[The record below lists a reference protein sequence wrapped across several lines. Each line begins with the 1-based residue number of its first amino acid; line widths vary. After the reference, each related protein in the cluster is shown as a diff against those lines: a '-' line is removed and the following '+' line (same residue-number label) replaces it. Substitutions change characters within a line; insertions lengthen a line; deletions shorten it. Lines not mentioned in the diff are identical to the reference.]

1 MPRSILRALA
11 SATFAFATLALAANA
26 RASGPPPVYAR
37 LLDPI
42 ASYSTPG
49 TPWRAVVT
57 GSASPSRPSPIQP
70 GSILA
75 GRVVVARP
83 LGLGL
88 RRERAFLELA
98 FDSCLDPSGAPFPCA
113 AELQSIDNARERVSA
128 NRVQGILPA
137 SHPHSYLNGFWLR
150 PRTLLFPKSAAGL
163 VGAGGALHTHLI
175 PHPAAGAVIAGARI
189 LFLRLPN
196 GEVELPAGADLIVR
210 VHAETGGPSPL
221 PAPPTPPIAA
231 ALASLPAHVHHAGG
245 QHAADN
251 INFAFFGSRQV
262 LETAFLASGWFPAAP
277 LTPRTFARTYAA
289 YAAMNSFPT
298 APVSPLLYEGRLPAV
313 VFQKSLNTLAKRH
326 HIRIWPHPDQPDV
339 WLGSATHD
347 VGVGL
352 EPARKTITHKIDRH
366 IDRER
371 LKVLTD
377 LQFAG
382 CVESHTPVERPH
394 LASPPSPKTRVV
406 TDGAL
411 FAVTLR
417 PCSVPEPHPAVLHRP
432 AHPFAATA
440 FRRIVLETRHYL
452 LRGNPYFLAFRSA
465 HWAATPRRRAA
476 ELD

>member
-1 MPRSILRALA
+1 MMPRTFLA
-11 SATFAFATLALAANA
+11 AFAFTVSAS
-26 RASGPPPVYAR
+26 ASGPPPVYAR

-57 GSASPSRPSPIQP
+57 GSASPTRPSPIP
-70 GSILA
+70 SGSILS
-75 GRVVVARP
+75 GRVVRAQP

-88 RRERAFLELA
+88 RRERAILELA
-98 FDSCLDPSGAPFPCA
+98 FDACLNPSGAPFPCA
-113 AELQSIDNARERVSA
+113 AELQNVDNARERISA

-137 SHPHSYLNGFWLR
+137 GHPHSYLNGFWLR
-150 PRTLLFPKSAAGL
+150 PRALLFPKSAAGL
-163 VGAGGALHTHLI
+163 VGAGGALHARVI
-175 PHPAAGAVIAGARI
+175 PHPAAGVLIAGVRI

-210 VHAETGGPSPL
+210 VHAGTEHPFPQ
-221 PAPPTPPIAA
+221 PAPIAPPIAPPIA
-231 ALASLPAHVHHAGG
+231 GPLASLSPDVHHANG
-245 QHAADN
+245 QRAADL
-251 INFAFFGSRQV
+251 INLAFFGSRQA
-262 LETAFLASGWFPAAP
+262 LETAFLAAGWFPAAP

-289 YAAMNSFPT
+289 YAAMKPFPT
-298 APVSPLLYEGRLPAV
+298 APVSPLLYEGQLPAI

-326 HIRIWPHPDQPDV
+326 HIRIWPHPGQPDI

-382 CVESHTPVERPH
+382 CIESHAPVERPL
-394 LASPPSPKTRVV
+394 LASPPSPKARIV

-417 PCSVPEPHPAVLHRP
+417 PCSIPDSHPPVLHRP
-432 AHPFAATA
+432 AHPFAASA
-440 FRRIVLETRHYL
+440 FRRVVLETRHYL
-452 LRGNPYFLAFRSA
+452 VRGNPYFLAFRSA
-465 HWAATPRRRAA
+465 HWAATPKRRAA